1 MRRTRSLLRGIV
13 RVRAGVQQ
21 RGDRAVRARG
31 VHARGGGAEVRAAGG
46 RSRFQKRTDRGDD
59 AESARGEH
67 APLERVTAFF
77 FFRGPIG
84 AHRSRNLVVG
94 VVTGE
99 SDTLRDEVRG
109 VVSKRRPGENLAR
122 RERSFNDSRR
132 ARRGFIV
139 VPPQKR
145 RRLSVNDAR
154 VRSPRRSTT
163 RILGRPGYV

>member
-21 RGDRAVRARG
+21 RGDCIERARG
-31 VHARGGGAEVRAAGG
+31 FDARGGGAEVRAAGG

-59 AESARGEH
+59 AESARGES

-77 FFRGPIG
+77 RGPIG
-84 AHRSRNLVVG
+84 AVIRSPFSIVG
-94 VVTGE
+94 VVADE

-145 RRLSVNDAR
+145 RRLSVHDAR

-163 RILGRPGYV
+163 RSLGRPGYT